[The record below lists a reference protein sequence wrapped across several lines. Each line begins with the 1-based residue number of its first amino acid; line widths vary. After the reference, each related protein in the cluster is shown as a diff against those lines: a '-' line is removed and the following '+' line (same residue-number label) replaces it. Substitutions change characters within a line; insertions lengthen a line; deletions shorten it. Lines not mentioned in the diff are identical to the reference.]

1 MLIGCL
7 RGKTGWG
14 WMIWLWFICWVANL
28 AGCLLLGI
36 IWANTGLGDGNI
48 TGKFIAKVASAK
60 MNGPFWFLFFRGI
73 LCNILVC
80 MAVWM
85 CAKAKNEAARIFL
98 IFWCLYAFIACGYE
112 HSIANMTIFACAL
125 MTTHPESVTCGGF
138 AWNMAAVTSG
148 NIIGG
153 MMVGVAYWYSTYAP
167 DEGLVP
173 GGDGGRSRS
182 LVDPTQG
189 AIPGGEI
196 VGIDENDNTIVEV
209 LPSSSRQG

>member
-1 MLIGCL
+1 
-7 RGKTGWG
+7 
-14 WMIWLWFICWVANL
+14 
-28 AGCLLLGI
+28 
-36 IWANTGLGDGNI
+36 
-48 TGKFIAKVASAK
+48 
-60 MNGPFWFLFFRGI
+60 
-73 LCNILVC
+73 
-80 MAVWM
+80 
-85 CAKAKNEAARIFL
+85 
-98 IFWCLYAFIACGYE
+98 
-112 HSIANMTIFACAL
+112 
-125 MTTHPESVTCGGF
+125 
-138 AWNMAAVTSG
+138 MAAVTSG

-189 AIPGGEI
+189 AVPGGEI